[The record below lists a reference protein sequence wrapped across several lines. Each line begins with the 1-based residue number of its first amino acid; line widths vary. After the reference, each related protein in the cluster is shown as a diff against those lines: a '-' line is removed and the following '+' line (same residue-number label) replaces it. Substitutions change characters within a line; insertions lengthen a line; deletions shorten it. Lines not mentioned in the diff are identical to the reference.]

1 MRGLGGREP
10 VLGEEDE
17 DQAGQ
22 EDCHPDLHGDSRHCV
37 VTDRKL
43 IDMVAVAFHSLI
55 YFIEIV
61 ISSLLKQDVLL
72 HARPRLCVNVKL
84 LFTFCKTL

>member
-37 VTDRKL
+37 VTERKL
-43 IDMVAVAFHSLI
+43 IDMVAVVAFHSLY
-55 YFIEIV
+55 YFIEII

-72 HARPRLCVNVKL
+72 HARHRLCVNV
-84 LFTFCKTL
+84 

>member
-1 MRGLGGREP
+1 MRGLGGRGP

-22 EDCHPDLHGDSRHCV
+22 EDCHPGLHGDSRHCV
-37 VTDRKL
+37 TNRKL

-55 YFIEIV
+55 YFIEII

-72 HARPRLCVNVKL
+72 HARHRLCVNVRL

>member
-1 MRGLGGREP
+1 MRGLRGRGP
-10 VLGEEDE
+10 FVGEEDE
-17 DQAGQ
+17 DEASQ
-22 EDCHPDLHGDSRHCV
+22 EDGHPDLHGDSRHC

-61 ISSLLKQDVLL
+61 ISSLLK
-72 HARPRLCVNVKL
+72 
-84 LFTFCKTL
+84 